1 MNKSGI
7 YIHIPFCRKRCTY
20 CDFYFTT
27 NLNLIEKFLDGLIKE
42 IGLLKSFYKQE
53 TFDSIFFGGGTP
65 SVLSNQQIEN
75 ILNALYK
82 NFHIESNS
90 EISIESNPED
100 FIDDDKKLIDFRAL
114 GINRLSL
121 GIQSFVDKE
130 LKFLTRSH
138 TSGNAESVLK
148 ASKKYFD
155 NISVDIIYSLPSQTQ
170 DEISVTLEKVT
181 GLEIPHVSAYT
192 LIFEEGTILFR
203 DMKIKNININSDVV
217 ESELYFYLTDF
228 LVSRGY
234 NHYEIS
240 NYAKSGYESEHNKKY
255 WNYIN
260 YLGLGPGSHSFYN
273 NTRWNNFK
281 SIEKYCNSL
290 KNNILPAENERVL
303 NVDEMNTEYIM
314 LALRSP
320 GINFKKY
327 EELTKR
333 NFIERYSGAVRI
345 LTNNGFA
352 FADDNSFRLTEKGF
366 AMLDEIC
373 KKYF

>member
-7 YIHIPFCRKRCTY
+7 YIHIPFCKKRCTY

-42 IGLLKSFYKQE
+42 IDLLRNVYKNDSFD
-53 TFDSIFFGGGTP
+53 TIFLGGGTP
-65 SVLSNQQIEN
+65 SVLSNRQIEN
-75 ILNALYK
+75 ILNNLYK
-82 NFHIESNS
+82 NFNIKNDT

-100 FIDDDKKLIDFRAL
+100 FLEDDKKLFDFRSL

-121 GIQSFVDKE
+121 GIQSFRDKE

-138 TSGNAESVLK
+138 TSENAESVLK
-148 ASKKYFD
+148 ASKKYFN

-170 DEISVTLEKVT
+170 DEISYTLEKVT
-181 GLEIPHVSAYT
+181 GLEIPHISAYT
-192 LIFEEGTILFR
+192 LIFEEGTILFG
-203 DMKIKNININSDVV
+203 DLNKKNIDKNSDVI
-217 ESELYFYLTDF
+217 ESEHYFYLTDF
-228 LVSRGY
+228 LVSKGY

-240 NYAKSGYESEHNKKY
+240 NYAKTGYESEHNKKY

-273 NTRWNNFK
+273 NKRWNNFK
-281 SIEKYCNSL
+281 SIEKYYNSL
-290 KNNILPAENERVL
+290 KNNILPVENEHIL
-303 NVDEMNTEYIM
+303 NVEELNTEYIM

-327 EELTKR
+327 KKLTNR
-333 NFIERYSGAVRI
+333 NFIERYSGSI
-345 LTNNGFA
+345 KNLTDNNFA
-352 FADDNSFRLTEKGF
+352 LTDDNSFRLTEKGF

-373 KKYF
+373 AKYF